1 MNFNK
6 NGNEKQNFCD
16 NDLSYEDEKNITLCI
31 VGNKKRP

>member
-16 NDLSYEDEKNITLCI
+16 NGLSYEDEKTSHSA
-31 VGNKKRP
+31 

>member
-16 NDLSYEDEKNITLCI
+16 NGLSYEDEPLSHSA
-31 VGNKKRP
+31 